1 MSENQKIDK
10 YKIMDNNRTEKK
22 PIQQMHDDIK
32 HIKRDVIGIKM
43 DLIYIKDYIRRKN
56 EQKELEHKQE
66 LAKDA
71 EYVKTGWFW

>member
-1 MSENQKIDK
+1 MSEK
-10 YKIMDNNRTEKK
+10 EKK
-22 PIQQMHDDIK
+22 PIQQMSDDIK
-32 HIKRDVIGIKM
+32 DIKRDVIGIKM

>member
-1 MSENQKIDK
+1 MSEK
-10 YKIMDNNRTEKK
+10 EKK

-32 HIKRDVIGIKM
+32 DIKRDVIGIKM

-56 EQKELEHKQE
+56 EQKELEHKRE
-66 LAKDA
+66 EAKDN